1 MRCISFPK
9 GTGRLTIDILGMKA
23 RKKAKDDAAAG
34 ITPTI
39 EKTSELYRVP
49 YLRND
54 DAAWYTVSKESI
66 TWPKYIDG
74 IYKNA
79 TSGESMLELSE
90 DEKRSL
96 QLVVLKTSVE
106 KETFGSTCAPSMY
119 NWKKTQLSRAYW
131 RPELVCREKLPTA
144 RAKAAFDWLMQQN
157 RFYKDHKHFAN

>member
-1 MRCISFPK
+1 M
-9 GTGRLTIDILGMKA
+9 LTSDILGMKA
-23 RKKAKDDAAAG
+23 RKKAKDEAAAG
-34 ITPTI
+34 IAPVI

-54 DAAWYTVSKESI
+54 DAAWYTVSKESV

-79 TSGESMLELSE
+79 ISGESMLALSE

-96 QLVVLKTSVE
+96 QLIVLKTSVVQE
-106 KETFGSTCAPSMY
+106 KFGARCGPDQF

-131 RPELVCREKLPTA
+131 RTELVCREKLPTA
-144 RAKAAFDWLMQQN
+144 RVKAAFDWLMQQN
-157 RFYKDHKHFAN
+157 RFYKDGGHFAN